1 MGWGQT
7 GTWGGR
13 RQATEGRSPRSSR
26 ATRSR
31 RREARRGIGF
41 PLNRP
46 RTERKGWCYLGHHLA
61 TAVALQRN
69 VFGHHGAKAVARR
82 GQSAVRRQPTTD
94 WRDALRQHRS
104 LCEDRLARQ
113 GGGYPVWRGAQQ
125 SALAIRRLKC
135 RERLTS
141 TPEPCNDR
149 RTICAHHGEPQRLS
163 SGALRGFI
171 AQRPLERWV
180 GALRFTGDAGTT
192 CAGAS
197 AECAMRMRETKARPS
212 HATQV
217 AQESALAIRRPRCAD
232 EGTRRIRVTRAC
244 RPSNSGR
251 PRETTDP

>member
-1 MGWGQT
+1 MGTGEDVRDMTPAAYCKRQAQGDADARTDVTEGTAAGEATRVGAGSTAAIPYAEAGLLTMSPRGPTFELSGLRRFWRSSARAMGWGQT

-46 RTERKGWCYLGHHLA
+46 RTERKGWCYLGHHSA

-113 GGGYPVWRGAQQ
+113 GDWYPVWRGAQQ

-149 RTICAHHGEPQRLS
+149 RTICAHHGEPQRS
-163 SGALRGFI
+163 R
-171 AQRPLERWV
+171 
-180 GALRFTGDAGTT
+180 
-192 CAGAS
+192 
-197 AECAMRMRETKARPS
+197 
-212 HATQV
+212 
-217 AQESALAIRRPRCAD
+217 
-232 EGTRRIRVTRAC
+232 
-244 RPSNSGR
+244 
-251 PRETTDP
+251 